1 MRYITVKVNSEIY
14 LKKKR
19 KKEGGRGL
27 GKIPCNINLGTFHRR
42 ALSSKYNYSL
52 KGFIC
57 RAVLF
62 FENNLISLVNIF
74 KIILLSSVT
83 VMQKP
88 CILHVISF
96 YDNDA
101 VVIIKKKKLN

>member
-1 MRYITVKVNSEIY
+1 M
-14 LKKKR
+14 
-19 KKEGGRGL
+19 

-83 VMQKP
+83 VMQKL
-88 CILHVISF
+88 CILHAISF

-101 VVIIKKKKLN
+101 VVIIKKKVELNATPNVGSISLKENARGGK

>member
-14 LKKKR
+14 LKKK
-19 KKEGGRGL
+19 KKKREAEDW
-27 GKIPCNINLGTFHRR
+27 GKIPCNINSGTFHCR

-62 FENNLISLVNIF
+62 FQNNLISLVNIF
-74 KIILLSSVT
+74 
-83 VMQKP
+83 
-88 CILHVISF
+88 
-96 YDNDA
+96 
-101 VVIIKKKKLN
+101 